1 MEPGA
6 ELMTMM
12 ARCALV
18 TSAIM
23 ASLPSSTH
31 AAAEYDV
38 LSQVYSD
45 SDAIGDPQLAVSDP
59 VRELPLLLLLVVVL
73 SIENVR
79 HSRV

>member
-1 MEPGA
+1 
-6 ELMTMM
+6 MM

-18 TSAIM
+18 TSVM

-59 VRELPLLLLLVVVL
+59 VRELPLLPLVV
-73 SIENVR
+73 
-79 HSRV
+79 